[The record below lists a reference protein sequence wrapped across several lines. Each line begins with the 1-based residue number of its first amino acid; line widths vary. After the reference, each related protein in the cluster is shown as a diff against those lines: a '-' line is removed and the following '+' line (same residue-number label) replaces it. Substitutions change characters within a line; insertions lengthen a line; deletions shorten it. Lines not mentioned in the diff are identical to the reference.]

1 MSRATASSKKRGLPK
16 QVRMRHDNHYVEE
29 LSRRSE
35 VSVGRLLAISS
46 LEPDPDQ
53 PRTEIGELD
62 DLVDSIRERG
72 VLEPILVRPNP
83 DSERSARYRIIAGE
97 RRYRAS
103 LEAGLVEVPV
113 IELEVDAQEALE
125 IALIENLQRK
135 DLTPFEEADGYRALQ
150 EGHEYTHEQISES
163 VGKSRVSITE
173 SLSLLNMPTRVRET
187 ANALGIASK
196 SMLLEVMKADSPEEM
211 IRLLER
217 IKEHGLTRAALR
229 RELAAKAPAKK
240 QGSRRPK
247 PYVFRFQPP
256 SKSYNLA
263 LTFKQSTVD
272 REDLMHALE
281 EILGKLREEEDA
293 ENRPS

>member
-1 MSRATASSKKRGLPK
+1 
-16 QVRMRHDNHYVEE
+16 MRHDNHYVEE

-46 LEPDPDQ
+46 VEPDPDQ
-53 PRTEIGELD
+53 PRTEIGDLD
-62 DLVDSIRERG
+62 DLVESIKERG

-83 DSERSARYRIIAGE
+83 DSDRSARYRIIAGE

-103 LEAGLVEVPV
+103 LEAGLVEIPV

-150 EGHEYTHEQISES
+150 ETHEYTHEQISGA

-173 SLSLLNMPTRVRET
+173 SLSLLTMPRRVRDT
-187 ANALGIASK
+187 ANALGISSK

-217 IKEHGLTRAALR
+217 IKEQGLTRAALR
-229 RELAAKAPAKK
+229 RELASKAPTKK

-247 PYVFRFQPP
+247 PYVFRFQPE

-263 LTFKQSTVD
+263 LTFRQSTVD
-272 REDLMHALE
+272 REDLMAALQ
-281 EILGKLREEEDA
+281 EILSKLREEEDA